1 MSSSLSRT
9 SGDAVTRSELVR
21 IVTRRLLE
29 EERFSYFSSSDLEA
43 SVHHVIDLMAQTLAA
58 GGGIEIRGF
67 GSFSLSYRQARIGR
81 NPRTGEAVAL
91 PAKFV
96 PKFRPGKRLRERVNA
111 AAKRSE
117 DAPRKPAAAG
127 TGM

>member
-1 MSSSLSRT
+1 MSSSVSAA
-9 SGDAVTRSELVR
+9 SGDAITRSELVR

-29 EERFSYFSSSDLEA
+29 DDRFSYFSSADLEA
-43 SVHHVIDLMAQTLAA
+43 SVKHVIDAMVQTLAS

-67 GSFSLSYRQARIGR
+67 GSFNLSYRRARIGR

-91 PAKFV
+91 PSKYV

-111 AAKRSE
+111 AAKRPPGAS
-117 DAPRKPAAAG
+117 KAG
-127 TGM
+127 P